1 MIKSYYKAQKSKLDV
16 GPGTYEIK
24 SDIGNKSFYMGQKL
38 NPIKRPQIQSSLNIA
53 NAGNKLST
61 CPN

>member
-53 NAGNKLST
+53 NAVNKLST